1 MNTTTK
7 KTKAPKKTSDR
18 KRPNKSY
25 ILKLAE
31 YRGFMSGNDKT
42 SLITLGV
49 KNVMQRVN
57 NVAMSDDATVQFT
70 GAENTELQRLM
81 KEFVKNVDEVLKRK

>member
-49 KNVMQRVN
+49 KNSLQKIN
-57 NVAMSDDATVQFT
+57 NRAMADDVTKNFN
-70 GAENTELQRLM
+70 GKDSKELIALM
-81 KEFVKNVDEVLKRK
+81 KIFVKNVDIILKRQ